1 MVDLTFRGG
10 RTGDGRQLYT
20 DETSPGDKMK
30 IKMLHLAKALAPS
43 PKSYQRIYQ
52 AATDTPGRRGE
63 TYELP
68 DEVLGF
74 MGFRPIK
81 VDPLDTMGF
90 KISEYQDG
98 IRNARREFTG
108 GVFGLLAG
116 GQKTPNDVIERYIA
130 SNRARFNVQKDMFKN
145 IRAAEILGTDT
156 GEMRREFKDRQ
167 ISPRSYRNL
176 DEGQFEPF
184 YPSRDIQARFR
195 EIAEDIGGYNPFVE
209 ARETLRELYQEFK
222 DMSLED
228 PWDIPVEEFIFEDES
243 FDVSQ
248 QVPLPQ
254 TPMPN
259 VQPKTAQLNPITG
272 LTRTE
277 SALLSPEE
285 QVIARRT

>member
-1 MVDLTFRGG
+1 
-10 RTGDGRQLYT
+10 
-20 DETSPGDKMK
+20 
-30 IKMLHLAKALAPS
+30 
-43 PKSYQRIYQ
+43 
-52 AATDTPGRRGE
+52 
-63 TYELP
+63 
-68 DEVLGF
+68 
-74 MGFRPIK
+74 
-81 VDPLDTMGF
+81 
-90 KISEYQDG
+90 
-98 IRNARREFTG
+98 
-108 GVFGLLAG
+108 
-116 GQKTPNDVIERYIA
+116 
-130 SNRARFNVQKDMFKN
+130 MFKN